1 MIPLPHVEKVYKR
14 NATIKEHIFLNIW
27 QHWHQKQIT
36 KHIPLAKFSIDPSCQ
51 MMTRTTQVRSQKKNY
66 LTICWRTNAGN
77 LFSETPI
84 GTLWTPKNLT
94 LWSAY
99 RFIPT
104 FTMMMVIKYK
114 FWNDNK
120 DSRPGRQDLFYFLS
134 HLQMLKDAK
143 VWI

>member
-1 MIPLPHVEKVYKR
+1 MPNDDKNNP
-14 NATIKEHIFLNIW
+14 
-27 QHWHQKQIT
+27 
-36 KHIPLAKFSIDPSCQ
+36 
-51 MMTRTTQVRSQKKNY
+51 SQKSKEE
-66 LTICWRTNAGN
+66 LLDHMLEDERGE
-77 LFSETPI
+77 FSETPI

-94 LWSAY
+94 MRFAY

-104 FTMMMVIKYK
+104 LTMMMVIKYK